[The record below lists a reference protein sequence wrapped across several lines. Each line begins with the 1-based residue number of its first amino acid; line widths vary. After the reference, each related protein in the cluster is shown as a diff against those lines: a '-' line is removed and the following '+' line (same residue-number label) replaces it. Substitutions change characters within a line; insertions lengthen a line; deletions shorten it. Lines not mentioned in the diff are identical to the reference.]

1 MRVAL
6 LYNPRPTGSPAAA
19 SPRAAP
25 PTPTP
30 DDAFEEYDSP
40 ATIAAILGALR
51 GLGLEV
57 HPVVA
62 DRHLPR
68 RLETGRYD
76 LAFNI
81 AEGRGCRCRE
91 AIAAAV
97 CELFDLPYTGSD
109 PLTLAATLD
118 KSVARRL
125 VSPEVRVAPAV
136 LLAREEDEKDLDHLN
151 FPAVVKPNNEG
162 SSIGIRDDSV
172 VECLAAAVARSRRLR
187 DLYGCPV
194 LVEEFLEGAEI
205 TVGIVGNG
213 VEAEVLGAM
222 EIAPVDGDAARSF
235 IYSIDAKR
243 DWRNRVRYHIPPR
256 LAVDAMSA
264 VERDARTAY
273 RLLGCRDFARMDFRF
288 DAKGRPCFLECNPL
302 PGLDP
307 DNSDIVLLSRN
318 VISYDGLVQR
328 ILLEAAKR
336 TGISLP

>member
-6 LYNPRPTGSPAAA
+6 LYNPRPKV
-19 SPRAAP
+19 AP
-25 PTPTP
+25 STATP
-30 DDAFEEYDSP
+30 DDAFEEYDRP
-40 ATIAAILGALR
+40 ATIAAILAALR
-51 GLGLEV
+51 ALGLEV

-62 DRHLPR
+62 DRFLPR
-68 RLETGRYD
+68 RLETGHYR

-81 AEGRGCRCRE
+81 AEGRSGRCRE

-125 VSPEVRVAPAV
+125 VSPHVRIAPAV
-136 LLAREEDEKDLDHLN
+136 LLAREEDEKDLDQIR
-151 FPAVVKPNNEG
+151 FPAVVKPNDEG
-162 SSIGIRDDSV
+162 SSKGIRDDSV
-172 VECLAAAVARSRRLR
+172 VACLADAVTRSRRLR

-205 TVGIVGNG
+205 TIGIVGNG
-213 VEAEVLGAM
+213 AELEVLGAM
-222 EIAPVDGDAARSF
+222 EIAPVSGDGARPF
-235 IYSIDAKR
+235 LYSIDAKR
-243 DWRNRVRYHIPPR
+243 DWRNRVGYHIPPR
-256 LAVDAMSA
+256 LSLDAMSA
-264 VERDARTAY
+264 VERAALTAF

-288 DAKGRPCFLECNPL
+288 DAEGRPCFLECNPL

-307 DNSDIVLLSRN
+307 DNSDIVLLSRDR
-318 VISYDGLVQR
+318 ISYDNLVRR

-336 TGISLP
+336 TGVNLP

>member
-6 LYNPRPTGSPAAA
+6 LYNPRPAGSLAGP
-19 SPRAAP
+19 SPI
-25 PTPTP
+25 P

-40 ATIAAILGALR
+40 TTIAAILGALR

-57 HPVVA
+57 HPVVS
-62 DRHLPR
+62 DRFLPR
-68 RLETGRYD
+68 RLETGHYK

-81 AEGRGCRCRE
+81 AEGRGRRCRE

-109 PLTLAATLD
+109 PLTLASTLD
-118 KSVARRL
+118 KWVARRL
-125 VSPEVRVAPAV
+125 VSPHIPTAPAV
-136 LLAREEDEKDLDHLN
+136 LLAREEDEKDLDQIG
-151 FPAVVKPNNEG
+151 FPAVVKPNDEG
-162 SSIGIRDDSV
+162 SSKGIRDDSV
-172 VECLAAAVARSRRLR
+172 VDCRADAIDRSRRLR

-194 LVEEFLEGAEI
+194 LVEEFLGGAEI

-213 VEAEVLGAM
+213 AGAEVLGAM
-222 EIAPVDGDAARSF
+222 EIAPIAGDGARPF
-235 IYSIDAKR
+235 LYSIDAKR
-243 DWRNRVRYHIPPR
+243 DWRNRVGYHIPPR
-256 LAVDAMSA
+256 LSVDAMSA
-264 VERDARTAY
+264 VERDALMAY

-288 DAKGRPCFLECNPL
+288 DADGRPCFVECNAL

-318 VISYDGLVQR
+318 RISYDELVQR

-336 TGISLP
+336 TGVSLP